1 MPRLYLADLFTK
13 LIAKKANE
21 GGGYAARRSE
31 NVGADVK

>member
-1 MPRLYLADLFTK
+1 MQRFVFADLFTK

-31 NVGADVK
+31 NVGVAVK